1 MGPLRILSPDP
12 GTGPWELSATVVP
25 GPPHSPVLVS
35 VRWGLG
41 TGASFSRTCW
51 VGHPAVGHEGLAS
64 VALAKELLA
73 QALTVSAPLPRSSE
87 VVRLLERARLE
98 ALREVVRRAARL
110 ARELPPDEL
119 LGAVGEA
126 VAEEVM
132 SS

>member
-12 GTGPWELSATVVP
+12 AAGPWELSATVVP

-41 TGASFSRTCW
+41 ASASFSRTCW

-64 VALAKELLA
+64 VAVAKELLA
-73 QALTVSAPLPRSSE
+73 QARAVAAPLPSAVE
-87 VVRLLERARLE
+87 VTRLLERARLE

-110 ARELPPDEL
+110 ARELPPEEV
-119 LGAVGEA
+119 LGAAGEA